1 VLLVVQSALSGP
13 EETLRRLRAAG
24 PDAGIVEHHHVSFGP
39 VLRSRTGWLR
49 ASGLIEGDAEKE
61 ELVILRAVRL

>member
-1 VLLVVQSALSGP
+1 MLLVVQSALSGP

-49 ASGLIEGDAEKE
+49 ASGLIEAMPRSKSW
-61 ELVILRAVRL
+61 